1 MRSLHFFCNQL
12 IPGMFNSL
20 STNVPLI
27 DKPDSWFLLG
37 KCLKNTCG
45 RVSSTCIFTKNVTL
59 PQVFLK
65 HFASKNQLP
74 GFYISRTFVKIITVS
89 NLNYVI
95 WGLRW
100 LFWLELFWKHLS
112 QTHFD
117 IIMIMLK

>member
-89 NLNYVI
+89 NLK
-95 WGLRW
+95 LRY
-100 LFWLELFWKHLS
+100 LRFKMTIL
-112 QTHFD
+112 TRT
-117 IIMIMLK
+117 ILKTFESNTFRYYYDHA